1 MKKCTNCNFKT
12 EQDTDL
18 FCAICGSRLK
28 TVSGNGPSHC
38 KTCGAELMPN
48 ASFCTKCGA
57 HANFFGPSLSATA
70 EKNTEPSIS
79 VTAGASSPP
88 HRTPTLPQPAR
99 LPAPLPQPAPL
110 PPIKS
115 SGASVQIMKPDLV
128 LGDTEVISSERIL
141 TRDDIK
147 MLGKRALKL
156 IPERVAYYAP
166 LVGVKYG
173 RITIKNYKS
182 KWGACYGERNLK
194 FNSFLMLVPSEA
206 LDSVVVHEL
215 CHILQRNHSNRFYA
229 EVLRVFPDYWKWDAW
244 LDDHGEILDRMEDDY
259 SYRCSTH

>member
-1 MKKCTNCNFKT
+1 MKQCTNCNFKT
-12 EQDTDL
+12 EQNTDL
-18 FCAICGSRLK
+18 FCPICGSKLR

-70 EKNTEPSIS
+70 ELYTDVSIS
-79 VTAGASSPP
+79 VTAGVNTSPHKTP
-88 HRTPTLPQPAR
+88 APPPAPTPTLPTPVR
-99 LPAPLPQPAPL
+99 
-110 PPIKS
+110 
-115 SGASVQIMKPDLV
+115 SGNGSAVQIVKPDLV
-128 LGDTEVISSERIL
+128 FCDTGETPSDGIL

-147 MLGKRALKL
+147 RLGKQALKL

-182 KWGACYGERNLK
+182 KWGSCYGKSNLK
-194 FNSFLMLVPSEA
+194 FNSFLMLVPPEA

-215 CHILQRNHSNRFYA
+215 CHILQRNHSDKFYA

-244 LDDHGEILDRMEDDY
+244 LDDHGEILDRMEDNY
-259 SYRCSTH
+259 SYRCSTHEPS

>member
-48 ASFCTKCGA
+48 ARFCTKCGA
-57 HANFFGPSLSATA
+57 HANFFGPILSATA
-70 EKNTEPSIS
+70 ETYTEPSIS
-79 VTAGASSPP
+79 VTAGVNTSP
-88 HRTPTLPQPAR
+88 HRTPALPSALPPA
-99 LPAPLPQPAPL
+99 LP
-110 PPIKS
+110 PPIKGNS
-115 SGASVQIMKPDLV
+115 PAQVVEHDLV
-128 LGDTEVISSERIL
+128 FSETEETPSEAIL

-194 FNSFLMLVPSEA
+194 FNSFLMLVPPEA

-215 CHILQRNHSNRFYA
+215 CHILQRNHSDRFYT
-229 EVLRVFPDYWKWDAW
+229 EVLRVFPDYWKWDVW
-244 LDDHGEILDRMEDDY
+244 LDDHGDILDRMEDDY